1 MMCNISIVSGVQQ
14 IWPLINPP
22 EDSHW
27 GETLQVPLLP
37 LQRLQEGHDHQ
48 VMTNRNSLEGESPLH
63 SAVLRNGLV
72 QSPFMVG
79 SWEGL
84 IEWSNNGKW
93 VGGVG
98 INKRLNEPSRN
109 ISVLTVRAWQSL
121 RWLSTCRK
129 VFCYIWPEFIHLQI
143 LQF

>member
-48 VMTNRNSLEGESPLH
+48 VGQGGGWNESFPSVILE
-63 SAVLRNGLV
+63 N
-72 QSPFMVG
+72 
-79 SWEGL
+79 
-84 IEWSNNGKW
+84 
-93 VGGVG
+93 
-98 INKRLNEPSRN
+98 
-109 ISVLTVRAWQSL
+109 
-121 RWLSTCRK
+121 
-129 VFCYIWPEFIHLQI
+129 
-143 LQF
+143 